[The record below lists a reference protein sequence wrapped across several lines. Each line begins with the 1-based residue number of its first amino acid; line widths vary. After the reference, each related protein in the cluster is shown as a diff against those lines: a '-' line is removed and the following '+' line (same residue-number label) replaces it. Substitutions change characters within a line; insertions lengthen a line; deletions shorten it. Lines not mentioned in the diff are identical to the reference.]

1 MVHYDVSYADLEF
14 FLLIFVRITAMVYI
28 VPFFSMNA
36 VPRRFRAGLSFFM
49 AVLVYGTMST
59 HEPIF
64 YDTVFQYAI
73 IVLKEMVTGL
83 LLGMG
88 VNMCTTILNLTGA
101 VADMEIGLSMMTSL
115 DPATRT
121 QTTITATLYQYMVT
135 LILLISGL
143 YEYVIG
149 ALGESYQ
156 LIPVNGAVLSGER
169 LLRAVSSF
177 MAEYVSVSFRICLPI
192 FLGILLLDVILGIM
206 AKVAP
211 QMNMFAVG
219 IQLKMLTGLVVIFF
233 TLGLLP
239 TFADLIFTEA
249 KKITVLF
256 VEAMI

>member
-1 MVHYDVSYADLEF
+1 MVHFNLSYADLEF
-14 FLLIFVRITAMVYI
+14 YLLIFTRVSAMIYI
-28 VPFFSMNA
+28 VPFFSMNT
-36 VPRRFRAGLSFFM
+36 VPRRFRAGLSM
-49 AVLVYGTMST
+49 VISVLIYGTMST
-59 HEPIF
+59 HDPIF
-64 YDTVFQYAI
+64 YDTVLEFAI
-73 IVLKEMVTGL
+73 IVIKELVTGL

-135 LILLISGL
+135 LILLISGM
-143 YEYVIG
+143 YEYIIG

-169 LLRAVSSF
+169 LLHAVGSF
-177 MAEYVSVSFRICLPI
+177 MAEYVSISFRISLPI
-192 FLGILLLDVILGIM
+192 FMGILLLDVILGIM

-219 IQLKMLTGLVVIFF
+219 IQLKMLTGLGVIFF